1 MLNKLKLPLL
11 GLMLFVV
18 IFTGCTSNKPQAMT
32 SENKANPS
40 SVSSSGKPNWVN
52 KPPQRLGYA
61 YGVASSE
68 IYGSEARALESARDK
83 AKADLLAGIR
93 VEISSST
100 DYSKSATMEF
110 QGDMTLQ
117 ENLNQKISSKTPAV
131 ELSGIKLNETW
142 VDEQGK
148 AAWALAEL
156 DTQAAAAELLAQ
168 LAQLE
173 ERLIQRGTLVN
184 ASKLDQVRYLK
195 PSLQELVERRQL
207 LQQLAFLGA
216 ATQVDPARRQAVE
229 VLEIEV
235 SKLLS
240 SLGIQL
246 QLSSNQAK
254 ALQPKLSKALTD
266 LGFNLVNNQP
276 DLRFVTQLKTNQV
289 ERNGL
294 VYVDASASGQINT
307 AESRT
312 LHVINAATRSVSSE
326 ASVAN
331 NKAVSELAEKLASS
345 LIESLYQNL

>member
-1 MLNKLKLPLL
+1 MIIKSKYLL
-11 GLMLFVV
+11 LSFILLTFSL
-18 IFTGCTSNKPQAMT
+18 TACSSNKHQAMPA
-32 SENKANPS
+32 K
-40 SVSSSGKPNWVN
+40 SSSLNSATVNIQPEWVN
-52 KPPQRLGYA
+52 NPPRRAGYA

-68 IYGSEARALESARDK
+68 VYGSEARALESARDK

-100 DYSKSATMEF
+100 DYNKSATMEF
-110 QGDMTLQ
+110 QGGMTLQ
-117 ENLNQKISSKTPAV
+117 ENLNQKISSKTQAV
-131 ELSGIKLNETW
+131 ELSGISVTETW
-142 VDEQGK
+142 VDSTSKQ
-148 AAWALAEL
+148 AWALAEL
-156 DTQAAAAELLAQ
+156 DTSSAVRQLLQ
-168 LAQLE
+168 ELAQLE
-173 ERLIQRGTLVN
+173 ERLIKRGTLPGS
-184 ASKLDQVRYLK
+184 SKLDRVRYLK

-207 LQQLAFLGA
+207 LKQLTFLGA
-216 ATQVDPARRQAVE
+216 ATQVDAARQQTVE
-229 VLEIEV
+229 KTEAEIAQ
-235 SKLLS
+235 LLA
-240 SLGIQL
+240 SLGVKL
-246 QLSSNQAK
+246 EASSNEAL
-254 ALQPKLSKALTD
+254 ALQPILASALTD

-331 NKAVSELAEKLASS
+331 NKAVQELAEKLANS